1 MTLPG
6 DLAFGLDSDFD
17 SKFQVRPLVDDFCSR
32 SPLSENDGRSVGML
46 LNERVE
52 GPSKCASLLNYT
64 LNQGVDRWLTIDTV
78 ITINEQQG

>member
-1 MTLPG
+1 M
-6 DLAFGLDSDFD
+6 
-17 SKFQVRPLVDDFCSR
+17 
-32 SPLSENDGRSVGML
+32 SEKDGRSVGML